1 MRHSHATHPVRIPVT
16 QPPRPGAAP
25 PMAKESL
32 PPPMECGQK
41 AATRALGESGHF
53 RAFQKSLP
61 CRTTPERTKRY
72 EANPAKATWDQQLAT
87 KSGRGPTL
95 QRPKTETNPICRR
108 RPESWACKS
117 IQASAPSV
125 GNRKHER
132 TERTQFICVHL
143 RLSAVPSASATENR
157 SEPNL
162 IAVPCATAT
171 ACRDETNPSQARAK
185 GCPPPRQPTD
195 QRLSDKR
202 RNKPNLHETQTN
214 PISMNPL
221 PINDFRS
228 IQCG

>member
-1 MRHSHATHPVRIPVT
+1 MRHSHATHPYAYRSP
-16 QPPRPGAAP
+16 
-25 PMAKESL
+25 SL
-32 PPPMECGQK
+32 PGPVQRHPWPKNLCHPQWN
-41 AATRALGESGHF
+41 AAKRLQTRALGESGHF

-72 EANPAKATWDQQLAT
+72 EANPAKATWDQQLAA

-125 GNRKHER
+125 GDRKHER

-143 RLSAVPSASATENR
+143 RLSAVPSASATEKR

-195 QRLSDKR
+195 QRLSNKR

-221 PINDFRS
+221 PINDLRS